1 MTPRILGLAVLLL
14 GSPLVLRAQ
23 TKVAPPPSK
32 PAPVS
37 PSTAKPKPPFLVKA
51 ERTDAIYKQGEEVF
65 FSIALAPDSP
75 VPPDAEITWT
85 ISKDGVPPE
94 INGKGK
100 LADGKATATG
110 KLDEPGFL
118 LCRVAWRDGKGGILT
133 ALGGAGVDPLLIK
146 PSQPA
151 PDDFEA
157 FWKAEKAKLA
167 AIPMKSH
174 LTPVT
179 SPSKKVEAFDVQVDA
194 LGASCSAYFAKPAGA
209 KPKSL
214 PAFLMVHGAGV
225 TSSALGSAVTWAE
238 NGALAMNM
246 NAHGIANGKPPEFY
260 KELEQGALKDYRYV
274 GRDDREKCYFVGMF
288 LREVRAIDFL
298 TSQPEWDGRTVVVF
312 GSSQGGFQA
321 FAAAGIDERVTFFAA
336 GVPAGCDHTGVLAG
350 RVNGWPKIVPT
361 LPDGKP
367 DPKVI
372 EASRYIDN
380 VNFASHSKAKGAFLT
395 VGFIDTTC
403 PPTTVYA
410 AYNALTIPKGIYND
424 IPSGHANSPQAM
436 NAMMEAVK
444 KHFAE
449 MKGARSE

>member
-1 MTPRILGLAVLLL
+1 MIPRVLGLAAILL
-14 GSPLVLRAQ
+14 GSPIILVAQ
-23 TKVAPPPSK
+23 TKAPS
-32 PAPVS
+32 PAPT
-37 PSTAKPKPPFLVKA
+37 PTPAPAAKPKPAFLVKA
-51 ERTDAIYKQGEEVF
+51 QRAGAIYKQGEEVS
-65 FSIALAPDSP
+65 FSIELAPDSP

-85 ISKDGVPPE
+85 ISKDGVPPM
-94 INGKGK
+94 INGSGK
-100 LADGKATATG
+100 LVDGKATAIG

-118 LCRVAWRDGKGGILT
+118 LCRVAWRDAKGGVLA

-146 PSQPA
+146 PSQPT
-151 PDDFEA
+151 PDDFED
-157 FWKAEKAKLA
+157 FWKSQKAKLA
-167 AIPMKSH
+167 AVPMKSQ

-194 LGASCSAYFAKPAGA
+194 LGAPCSAYFAKPAGA

-214 PAFLMVHGAGV
+214 PALLMVHGAGV
-225 TSSALGSAVTWAE
+225 NSSALATAVQWAE
-238 NGALAMNM
+238 HGALAMNM
-246 NAHGIANGKPPEFY
+246 NAHGIPNGKPAQFY
-260 KELEQGALKDYRYV
+260 KELEQGALKDYRLV

-298 TSQPEWDGRTVVVF
+298 TSQPEWDGRTVVVT

-321 FAAAGIDERVTFFAA
+321 FAAAGIDDRVSFFVA

-380 VNFASHSKAKGAFLT
+380 VNFASHSKAKGAFVT

-410 AYNALTIPKGIYND
+410 AYNALKIPKNIFND
-424 IPSGHANSPQAM
+424 IPTGHANSPQAM
-436 NAMMEAVK
+436 TAMMDAVK
-444 KHFAE
+444 QHFAE
-449 MKGARSE
+449 MKGGRSE